1 MQNIIKDNRESKQA
15 NNVKVQDP
23 GETRISP
30 GKKKSSFYLKTKST
44 LEKQD
49 NRYRAFS

>member
-1 MQNIIKDNRESKQA
+1 MQNIIKYNRESKQA

-23 GETRISP
+23 GERRISP
-30 GKKKSSFYLKTKST
+30 GKKKSFYLKAKST